1 MAAQIPVGARL
12 RLALL
17 VAAGLAFFVLPAAVA
32 LAADWW
38 WFSELGYLPVLTYSL
53 WARAGLGV
61 LAFALAAAVGLRR
74 EPTGEAEADA
84 AAPWEAVVV
93 AAFAIHPVQRRTA
106 PEIDCLAR
114 VIDRRR
120 IRSSNGLSAL
130 RYVIVTTLR
139 LGGAEFPIELSLADR
154 DEMGFRLLLGRDALK
169 NRFVVDPAK
178 SFRTGK

>member
-1 MAAQIPVGARL
+1 MRSTSEPKEKKKAKRRRTSKPAPSIVGWREWAGLPELGVARLKAKIDTGARTS
-12 RLALL
+12 ALHA
-17 VAAGLAFFVLPAAVA
+17 VRIRAF
-32 LAADWW
+32 
-38 WFSELGYLPVLTYSL
+38 EQG
-53 WARAGLGV
+53 G
-61 LAFALAAAVGLRR
+61 
-74 EPTGEAEADA
+74 
-84 AAPWEAVVV
+84 VVV